1 MSTLPIWNL
10 KDFYPSYKSEL
21 ILDDIK
27 NLEISSIKFSRKY
40 KNKLLKLNDQSIL
53 RSLNE
58 YESIEEKIVSIKSF
72 AFLTYCTDQLNKNK
86 TKFFQKIQEDLS
98 KIEKNTIF
106 YTLELNN
113 IRNASCL
120 EKSKYKSWFIN
131 LNKLKKFQKSEEV
144 EMLLMDKSLT
154 SSSAWIKFFDQK
166 MARLKFKFKNKY
178 LSETEILNLLSSSN
192 KTIRKEAAHS
202 FGKTLKENIFYF
214 SFIINNISKDLDIEK
229 NLRGFKFSE
238 SARHVSN
245 QIEKQDVDSLVK
257 TVTSNY
263 SNICHRYY
271 KYKSN
276 FFGTSKLN
284 YWDRN
289 APYPKSKDFKVSWSD
304 AKKIV
309 LESYYNFDKRL
320 GDIACMFFDKSW
332 IHAKI
337 SKGKAS
343 GAFSHP
349 TVPTCHPYILV
360 NFQGKIRDV
369 MTLAHEL
376 GHGIPQYLANK
387 NGFLLA
393 DTPLTLAETAS
404 VFGEMLTFKSL
415 LKNSKNNNEK
425 KYLLRCKIEDMMNTV
440 FRQIAFFV
448 FERNIHRQ
456 RINGELSD
464 DEISNIWML
473 SQEESLGKN
482 IRLDGDYKYFWA
494 YIPHFIHSPFYV
506 YAYAFG
512 DCLVNSLY
520 SKYEQNSVNFNKNY
534 IKLLESGGT
543 IDYKKLL
550 KNFGLNPKDKNFW
563 QMGMNL
569 IQNFIDELE
578 QLG

>member
-343 GAFSHP
+343 GAF
-349 TVPTCHPYILV
+349 
-360 NFQGKIRDV
+360 
-369 MTLAHEL
+369 
-376 GHGIPQYLANK
+376 
-387 NGFLLA
+387 
-393 DTPLTLAETAS
+393 
-404 VFGEMLTFKSL
+404 
-415 LKNSKNNNEK
+415 
-425 KYLLRCKIEDMMNTV
+425 
-440 FRQIAFFV
+440 
-448 FERNIHRQ
+448 
-456 RINGELSD
+456 
-464 DEISNIWML
+464 
-473 SQEESLGKN
+473 
-482 IRLDGDYKYFWA
+482 
-494 YIPHFIHSPFYV
+494 
-506 YAYAFG
+506 
-512 DCLVNSLY
+512 
-520 SKYEQNSVNFNKNY
+520 
-534 IKLLESGGT
+534 
-543 IDYKKLL
+543 
-550 KNFGLNPKDKNFW
+550 
-563 QMGMNL
+563 
-569 IQNFIDELE
+569 
-578 QLG
+578 